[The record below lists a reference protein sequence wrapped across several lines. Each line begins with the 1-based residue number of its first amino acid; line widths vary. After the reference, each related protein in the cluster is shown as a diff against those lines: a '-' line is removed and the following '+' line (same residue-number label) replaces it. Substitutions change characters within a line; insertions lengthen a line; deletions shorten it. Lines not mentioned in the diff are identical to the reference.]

1 LEALAR
7 VMLKLFWTI
16 HQENL
21 ISIKIQS
28 GSAWL

>member
-16 HQENL
+16 H
-21 ISIKIQS
+21 
-28 GSAWL
+28 